1 MRRRRRTLRER
12 LSEARLSPEER
23 AAARAER
30 CMETLFD
37 AERAPAVLYGER
49 EQAALEA
56 ERRRWAHLGPPAAP
70 RGP

>member
-12 LSEARLSPEER
+12 LVEARLSPEER

-30 CMETLFD
+30 CMEALFD
-37 AERAPAVLYGER
+37 AERAPAVLYAER

-56 ERRRWAHLGPPAAP
+56 ERRRWAHLGPPGPP